1 MKQFSSVN
9 EVEKDIG
16 KHREDIQNILEE
28 IRQKLGGIKAAR
40 AMDVLK
46 MPALIIYA
54 ALAPHEA

>member
-1 MKQFSSVN
+1 MN

-16 KHREDIQNILEE
+16 KNREDIQNILEE
-28 IRQKLGGIKAAR
+28 IKQKLGGIMAAR
-40 AMDVLK
+40 AMDMLM